1 MQTVYLF
8 FKEQEFLMD
17 VSLKIMPKSMSYGF
31 IAMPV
36 LAIVGVAVLLWLSGD
51 IGVINV
57 AVAGIVSSMAF
68 IQLVMLSRVGF
79 ARLIY
84 TGVASSQQD
93 AEQQSTVSSGS
104 PLNPGVNSRTIHESN
119 LNDLVEKVLPVM
131 RKQVETSR
139 QQTETAIVEM
149 SGRFAGIVSR
159 LNESVKASQNA
170 VVSDG
175 GSGVYETIA
184 HSGKDLG
191 SIVDALDHSNEVK
204 HELHS
209 KLAELKQYTVE
220 MEEMATA
227 VGKVAEKTNLLA
239 LNAAI
244 EAARAGEHG
253 RGFSVV
259 ADEVR
264 NLSSMSGETGANIV
278 KRIEMLVKTMDMVLE
293 TAGKTTDE
301 DKGVMS
307 SSHETIANVLNRF
320 EQLANAL
327 GKSTDILKEE
337 SEGIKSEV
345 EDILVKLQFQDR
357 TSQMLVHVVEDVDKL
372 ENLILDHRRRLA
384 AGEDLEPVDV
394 EAWFG
399 EMMQGYTVEEERINL
414 SGEHNEQEH
423 VKEIQFF

>member
-1 MQTVYLF
+1 MR
-8 FKEQEFLMD
+8 
-17 VSLKIMPKSMSYGF
+17 KSMSYGF

-36 LAIVGVAVLLWLSGD
+36 LMSIGVAVLLWLDGEV
-51 IGVINV
+51 GFANMT
-57 AVAGIVSSMAF
+57 VAGIVISLAL
-68 IQLVMLSRVGF
+68 IQLIVFSRVGVGALF
-79 ARLIY
+79 SADTQNGKKAIESLAIETAEGAR
-84 TGVASSQQD
+84 
-93 AEQQSTVSSGS
+93 E
-104 PLNPGVNSRTIHESN
+104 IHQSN

-139 QQTETAIVEM
+139 EQTETAIIEM
-149 SGRFAGIVSR
+149 SGRFARIVAR

-191 SIVDALDHSNEVK
+191 SIVDALDHSNDVK
-204 HELHS
+204 RELHS
-209 KLAELKQYTVE
+209 KLAELKKYTVE

-264 NLSSMSGETGANIV
+264 NLSSMSGETGAKIV
-278 KRIEMLVKTMDMVLE
+278 ERIEMLVKTMDMVLE
-293 TAGKTTDE
+293 TADKTTDE
-301 DKGVMS
+301 DQGVMS

-384 AGEDLEPVDV
+384 AGEDVEPVDV

-399 EMMQGYTVEEERINL
+399 EMMAGYTVEEERVNL

>member
-1 MQTVYLF
+1 MR
-8 FKEQEFLMD
+8 
-17 VSLKIMPKSMSYGF
+17 KSMSYGF

-36 LAIVGVAVLLWLSGD
+36 LMSIGVAVLLWLDGD
-51 IGVINV
+51 LGI
-57 AVAGIVSSMAF
+57 AKLSVAGTVISMAL
-68 IQLVMLSRVGF
+68 IQLIALFRVGVG
-79 ARLIY
+79 RLPIAAL
-84 TGVASSQQD
+84 ASDQRGI
-93 AEQQSTVSSGS
+93 ERQSTSSTEMSKDVDTVSRE
-104 PLNPGVNSRTIHESN
+104 LHESN

-139 QQTETAIVEM
+139 EQTETAIIEM
-149 SGRFAGIVSR
+149 SGRFAGIVAR

-191 SIVDALDHSNEVK
+191 SIVDALDHSNDVK
-204 HELHS
+204 RELHS

-264 NLSSMSGETGANIV
+264 NLSSMSGETGAKIV
-278 KRIEMLVKTMDMVLE
+278 ERIEMLVKTMDMVLE
-293 TAGKTTDE
+293 TADKTTDE
-301 DKGVMS
+301 DQGVMS

-384 AGEDLEPVDV
+384 AGEDVEPVDV
-394 EAWFG
+394 DAWFG
-399 EMMQGYTVEEERINL
+399 EMMAGYTVEEERVNL